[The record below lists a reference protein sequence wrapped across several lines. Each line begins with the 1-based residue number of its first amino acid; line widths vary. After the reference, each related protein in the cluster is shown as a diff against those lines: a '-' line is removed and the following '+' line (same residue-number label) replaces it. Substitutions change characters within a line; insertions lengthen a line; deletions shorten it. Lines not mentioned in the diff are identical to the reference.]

1 VGLAILTLA
10 ALSFLGLG
18 PRPPMPELGLM
29 IALARNFLPDWWW
42 LTVAPGLA
50 IAVTVFAFNL
60 LGDGLR
66 DWLDPRLSGATHAQ
80 AGARRRPRRNG
91 TPHARRRAARS
102 LSRRH

>member
-1 VGLAILTLA
+1 VPLILVQATVQVGLAILTLA

-66 DWLDPRLSGATHAQ
+66 DWLDPRLSGATHA
-80 AGARRRPRRNG
+80 
-91 TPHARRRAARS
+91 
-102 LSRRH
+102 